1 MERTC
6 IKIWTEM
13 GIKYFKYS
21 DGSEF
26 KQLSRNCNG
35 IMSTWLVRVK

>member
-6 IKIWTEM
+6 VKIWTER

-26 KQLSRNCNG
+26 KQLSSNCNG
-35 IMSTWLVRVK
+35 IMSTGLKRVK